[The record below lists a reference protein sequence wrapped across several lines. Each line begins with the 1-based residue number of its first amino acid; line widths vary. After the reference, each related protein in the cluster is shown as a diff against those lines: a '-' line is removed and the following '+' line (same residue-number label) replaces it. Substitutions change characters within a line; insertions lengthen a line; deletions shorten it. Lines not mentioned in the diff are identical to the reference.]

1 MADITNAASSVRPLP
16 QYISRRF
23 DCGGS
28 IYAGQ
33 PVYIA
38 ADGDVEMA
46 DAGGTLTGQAIGMMV
61 ADNAGGTLAT
71 SGDRVDVV
79 LFGAVAGFSSLT
91 PGLKL
96 FVSATAGGLTQ
107 DVPAV
112 GSLVCDF
119 GIALDASTILVNPV
133 RTANEDPYTV
143 KAS

>member
-16 QYISRRF
+16 GYFARRL
-23 DCGGS
+23 DAGGS

-38 ADGDVEMA
+38 ADGDIEAA
-46 DAGGTLTGQAIGMMV
+46 DAGGTLTGQAIGMAV
-61 ADNAGGTLAT
+61 ADNDGGTLFVA
-71 SGDRVDVV
+71 GDRVDVV
-79 LFGAVAGFSSLT
+79 MFGAVTGFASLT

-119 GIALDASTILVNPV
+119 GIALDASTIMVNPV

>member
-1 MADITNAASSVRPLP
+1 MADITNAASGVRPLP
-16 QYISRRF
+16 NYISRRF
-23 DCGGS
+23 DAGGS
-28 IYAGQ
+28 IYVGQ
-33 PVYIA
+33 PVYVA

-46 DAGGTLTGQAIGMMV
+46 DAGGTLTGQAIGMAI
-61 ADNAGGTLAT
+61 ADNDGGTLAVA
-71 SGDRVDVV
+71 GDRVDVL
-79 LFGAVAGFSSLT
+79 LFGAVTGFSSLT
-91 PGLKL
+91 PGLKM

>member
-1 MADITNAASSVRPLP
+1 MADITNAASTARPLP
-16 QYISRRF
+16 VYISRRF
-23 DCGGS
+23 DAGGS

-46 DAGGTLTGQAIGMMV
+46 NAGGTLTGQAIGMMV

-79 LFGAVAGFSSLT
+79 LFGPVTGFTSLT
-91 PGLKL
+91 PGLTL

-107 DVPAV
+107 DAPVN

-119 GIALDASTILVNPV
+119 GIALDATTILVNPV
-133 RTANEDPYTV
+133 RSANEDPYTA
-143 KAS
+143 KT

>member
-16 QYISRRF
+16 VYISRRF
-23 DCGGS
+23 DAGGS

-46 DAGGTLTGQAIGMMV
+46 DAGGTLTGQAIGMMI
-61 ADNAGGTLAT
+61 ADNDGGTLAV
-71 SGDRVDVV
+71 SGDRVDVI
-79 LFGAVAGFSSLT
+79 LFGPVTGFSSLT

-119 GIALDASTILVNPV
+119 GIALDASTILVNPI